1 MTESLLPN
9 PKVLSNLHEF
19 FASGYFEEPEASP
32 MLRWSRAE
40 RRHFENRKMPSYQGE
55 FLYPCGPVHPG
66 EEQCLMAPNYSATYY
81 YNEDALMELL
91 AKTTGEER
99 ETLRALQTFMRDLET
114 KRNVLKTVHTIGGGG
129 YTHSIP
135 HYGRVLREGFSQYS
149 RRIAKNLYLARQHR
163 DAERI
168 DFYLGLEDILAGIK
182 CWHQRL
188 LESLRSVPL
197 NQPTAEARQKRLLLA
212 YEQVPFYP
220 ARDFFEALVAYNF
233 VYYLD
238 GCDNPG
244 RVDQELFP
252 YYQSDLVKG
261 RITHEEAVALI
272 RCLWENC
279 DVNHG
284 WSAGI
289 GGTTSSGEAAYNDL
303 TIVCLEAIH
312 QMRRPNLQ
320 LHVRRD
326 MPERVWEV
334 ALDTLATGCGLPA
347 LYNEEEY
354 LCSLREACLGI
365 DEEDLGWHNGG
376 GCTETMIHG
385 CSNVGSLDAGINLPL
400 ILVQT
405 FDEHLATAANFDELV
420 SAYKEDV
427 ALVVREITGEVSAD
441 QEMKARLR
449 PQPKRSLLI
458 DDCIDKG
465 QEFNAGGAR
474 YNWSVINVAGL
485 ANVIDSLAAV
495 REVVFEMREKTGVE
509 FLKVL
514 QDNYE
519 GEETFRQRLT
529 QCPRFGNDDPGAD
542 KIAAD
547 ISKFVFQEF
556 LRYAPWRGGKF
567 LSSCLMFTTYTGAGK
582 SVAAMPD
589 GRLAGE
595 PLADSAGPVAGRDLK
610 GPTATLCSCASLD
623 QRHALGTLVVNIRL
637 SKKLFG
643 ENGLRKKIKALIRG
657 YFRKGGMQLQINVVD
672 QKMLREAI
680 ESPEEY
686 GDLIIRVGGYSEY
699 WRNLTPELQRGMLE
713 RIEHE

>member
-40 RRHFENRKMPSYQGE
+40 RRHLENRKMPSYQGE
-55 FLYPCGPVHPG
+55 FLYPCGPVHLG
-66 EEQCLMAPNYSATYY
+66 EEQRLMGPNYSFTYY
-81 YNEDALMELL
+81 YNENALRELL
-91 AKTTGEER
+91 AEATEAER
-99 ETLRALQTFMRDLET
+99 ETLRALQTSMRDLGA
-114 KRNVLKTVHTIGGGG
+114 KLNIIKTVHTVGGRG

-135 HYGRVLREGFSQYS
+135 NYGQVLREGFSQHS
-149 RRIAKNLYLARQHR
+149 RRIAKNLHLARQR
-163 DAERI
+163 QDAERI
-168 DFYLGLEDILAGIK
+168 DFYLGLEDVLAGIK
-182 CWHQRL
+182 CWQQRL
-188 LESLRSVPL
+188 LESLRSVSLSNPM
-197 NQPTAEARQKRLLLA
+197 AEAGRKRLLLA

-233 VYYLD
+233 VFYLD
-238 GCDNPG
+238 GGDNPG
-244 RVDQELFP
+244 RVDQELFS
-252 YYQSDLVKG
+252 YYESDLAKG
-261 RITHEEAVALI
+261 CITHKEAVDLI
-272 RCLWENC
+272 HCLWENC
-279 DVNHG
+279 DANSG

-289 GGTTSSGEAAYNDL
+289 GGTTSAGEAAYNDL
-303 TIVCLEAIH
+303 TVACLEAAH

-326 MPERVWEV
+326 MPERVWE
-334 ALDTLATGCGLPA
+334 AAMDTLATGCGLPA

-354 LCSLREACLGI
+354 LRSLREAHLGLS
-365 DEEDLGWHNGG
+365 EEDLGWHNGG

-405 FDEHLATAANFDELV
+405 FNKHLASATDFGKLV

-427 ALVVREITGEVSAD
+427 ALIVGEITDEVNAD
-441 QEMKARLR
+441 QEAKARLR

-458 DDCIDKG
+458 DDCIDRG
-465 QEFNAGGAR
+465 REFNAGGAR

-495 REVVFEMREKTGVE
+495 REVVFEKKEKTGAE
-509 FLKVL
+509 LLKIL

-519 GEETFRQRLT
+519 GEETFRQRLAR
-529 QCPRFGNDDPGAD
+529 CPRFGNDNSGAD

-547 ISKFVFQEF
+547 ISGFVFQEF
-556 LRYAPWRGGKF
+556 LRYTPWRGGKF
-567 LSSCLMFTTYTGAGK
+567 LPSCLMFVTYVEAGK

-610 GPTATLCSCASLD
+610 GPTATLSSCTSLD

-637 SKKLFG
+637 SKKLFL
-643 ENGLRKKIKALIRG
+643 ENGLRKKIKTLIKG
-657 YFRKGGMQLQINVVD
+657 YFQKGGMQLQVNVVD
-672 QKMLREAI
+672 QKILREAI

-699 WRNLTPELQRGMLE
+699 WRNLTPELWKSILE